1 MIPIPV
7 TRYKRPACDESFDPE
22 LTAEGLSRVEADSQ
36 GPDIDYQLD
45 FTTPGSLPW
54 DANTRKQIRQ
64 SPNFL
69 RYALGRPQTGH
80 RLYCLT
86 LNLGFR
92 IAFILSAF
100 FAKLPS
106 LISIRHAH

>member
-1 MIPIPV
+1 LLLVAGYWLPV
-7 TRYKRPACDESFDPE
+7 TAHLFLAAC
-22 LTAEGLSRVEADSQ
+22 LWLNQKQEANSQ
-36 GPDIDYQLD
+36 GPVISYQLD

-69 RYALGRPQTGH
+69 RYALGRPQMGH

-86 LNLGFR
+86 L
-92 IAFILSAF
+92 
-100 FAKLPS
+100 
-106 LISIRHAH
+106 